1 MQSIHSSN
9 ARQESTVSKNG
20 QYRVMIVDDSAV
32 IRGIFAKWLEEDP
45 SIKVVST
52 ASNGSMALK
61 SMVREKPELI
71 ILDIEMPV
79 MDGMT
84 ALPKIFEINPDVQVL
99 MASTLTKRNAEI
111 SLRALSMGAADY
123 VSKPESNREVSTSM
137 TFQQELIGKVVSL
150 VSSKRQQNR
159 IPLYKGKT
167 TLVDKQ
173 FISKRPSEKTPSIR
187 KISRVLPEILAVGCS
202 TGGPQALLKF
212 LTGLN
217 KDIKIPVLITQ
228 HMPATFTNILAT
240 HLSRATSHDCKEAED
255 GDLIEKGKIYIA
267 PGDFHMTVEKKNG
280 GLYIKL
286 NQDAPENFCR
296 PSVDIM
302 FKSIVKNYGQ
312 KVLGVILTGMGHD
325 GLEGSREIVNSGGN
339 LIAQDE
345 ETSVVWGMP
354 GAVSQAGLCSAVLA
368 LDDIS
373 GKVRSLIS
381 GGAA

>member
-1 MQSIHSSN
+1 VQSVDLPKAQKGPN
-9 ARQESTVSKNG
+9 VSKDD
-20 QYRVMIVDDSAV
+20 QYRVMVVDDSAV
-32 IRGIFAKWLEEDP
+32 IRGVFAKWLEEDP
-45 SIKVVST
+45 SIQVVGT

-61 SMVREKPELI
+61 SMVRENPELI
-71 ILDIEMPV
+71 VLDIEMPV

-84 ALPKIFEINPDVQVL
+84 ALPKIFEINPNVQVL

-111 SLRALSMGAADY
+111 SMRALSMGAADY

-150 VSSKRQQNR
+150 VSSKRRQLGL
-159 IPLYKGKT
+159 PLYEGKKS
-167 TLVDKQ
+167 DIDEQ
-173 FISKRPSEKTPSIR
+173 FIPKKAAANAPSTRRAS
-187 KISRVLPEILAVGCS
+187 SAQPEILAVGSS

-212 LTGLN
+212 LSGL
-217 KDIKIPVLITQ
+217 KEDINIPVLITQ

-240 HLSRATSHDCKEAED
+240 HLSRATSHDCKEAQD
-255 GDLIEKGKIYIA
+255 GDLLEKGKVYIA
-267 PGDFHMTVEKKNG
+267 PGDFHMTLSKKG
-280 GLYIKL
+280 DDLYISL

-296 PSVDIM
+296 PSVDVM
-302 FKSIVKNYGQ
+302 FRSIVEHYGQ
-312 KVLGVILTGMGHD
+312 KILSVILTGMGHD
-325 GLEGSREIVNSGGN
+325 GLEGSREVVNSGGN

-373 GKVRSLIS
+373 GKVNSIIS
-381 GGAA
+381 GDAA